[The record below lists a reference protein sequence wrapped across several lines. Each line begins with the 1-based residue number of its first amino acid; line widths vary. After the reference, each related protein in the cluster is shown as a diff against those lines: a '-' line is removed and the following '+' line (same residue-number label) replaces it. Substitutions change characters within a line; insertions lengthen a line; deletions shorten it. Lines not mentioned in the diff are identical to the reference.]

1 MVKFAVP
8 GHSKGV
14 LSKGCDKRVDNGITT
29 TAQIMLIFEEMQA
42 RGHEQLTVLQH
53 APSGL
58 RAVVAIHSTVLGPAI
73 AGCRLRP
80 YDEERALRDA
90 LAMSESITLK
100 AALAGLNYGGGA
112 CILTLPENGAEEGHL
127 REALFR
133 SLGRQIRGL
142 GERLVLTE
150 DAGVNGHDIGF
161 VAQETQSVLGMN
173 TDTPTVTAYGV
184 YRGMKAAA
192 RTVLGSES
200 LRGVRVAVL
209 GVGSLGAALCGHLH
223 REGARLTIA
232 DERPGRAQTL
242 AEELGEG
249 VAVVAADELLDA
261 PCDVLS
267 PCGFGHSIKQSDVER
282 LQCRMIAGGEHHPL
296 SRRGEQAVKEAGIS
310 YVPDYAI
317 NAAGLIAVATGIG
330 ADAAA
335 ERVYQTVSQVCAL
348 AQQNNKPVHTVARKL
363 AERRIELIGSLA
375 RPL

>member
-1 MVKFAVP
+1 
-8 GHSKGV
+8 
-14 LSKGCDKRVDNGITT
+14 
-29 TAQIMLIFEEMQA
+29 MLIFEEMQA
-42 RGHEQLTVLQH
+42 RGHEQLTVLHH

-58 RAVVAIHSTVLGPAI
+58 RAVVAVHSTVLGPAI

-90 LAMSESITLK
+90 MAMSESITLK

-112 CILTLPENGAEEGHL
+112 CILISPENGAEEGHL

-133 SLGRQIRGL
+133 SLGRQVRGL
-142 GERLVLTE
+142 GDRVVLTE
-150 DAGVNGHDIGF
+150 DAGVTGQDIAF
-161 VAQETQSVLGMN
+161 VAQETHSTLGMH

-184 YRGMKAAA
+184 YRGLKAAA

-209 GVGSLGAALCGHLH
+209 GVGSLGTALCGHLH

-242 AEELGEG
+242 AEELGE
-249 VAVVAADELLDA
+249 LFDA
-261 PCDVLS
+261 PCDILS
-267 PCGFGHSIKQSDVER
+267 PCGFGHSIKHADVER

-296 SRRGEQAVKEAGIS
+296 SRRGEQAVKEAGIA

-317 NAAGLIAVATGIG
+317 NAAGLIAVATGIS
-330 ADAAA
+330 AEAAA
-335 ERVYQTVSQVCAL
+335 ERVYQTVSQICGIAH
-348 AQQNNKPVHTVARKL
+348 QNNKPVHAVARRL

>member
-1 MVKFAVP
+1 
-8 GHSKGV
+8 
-14 LSKGCDKRVDNGITT
+14 
-29 TAQIMLIFEEMQA
+29 MLIFEEMQA
-42 RGHEQLTVLQH
+42 RGHEQLSVLHH

-58 RAVVAIHSTVLGPAI
+58 RAVVAVHSTVLGPAI

-80 YDEERALRDA
+80 YDEDRALRDA

-112 CILTLPENGAEEGHL
+112 CVLMAPENGAEEGHL

-133 SLGRQIRGL
+133 SLGRQVRSL
-142 GERLVLTE
+142 GERVVLTE
-150 DAGVNGHDIGF
+150 DAGVTGQDIGF
-161 VAQETQSVLGMN
+161 VAQETPSVLGMN

-184 YRGMKAAA
+184 YRGLKAAA

-209 GVGSLGAALCGHLH
+209 GVGSLGAALCGHLQ
-223 REGARLTIA
+223 REGARLTVA
-232 DERPGRAQTL
+232 DGRPGRAQSL

-249 VAVVAADELLDA
+249 VVVVPADELLDT

-267 PCGFGHSIKQSDVER
+267 PCGFGHSIRHADVER

-296 SRRGEQAVKEAGIS
+296 SRRGEQAVKEAGIA

-330 ADAAA
+330 AEAAA
-335 ERVYQTVSQVCAL
+335 ERVYQTVSNICSL
-348 AQQNNKPVHTVARKL
+348 AQQNSKPIHMVARRL

-375 RPL
+375 RPV

>member
-1 MVKFAVP
+1 
-8 GHSKGV
+8 
-14 LSKGCDKRVDNGITT
+14 
-29 TAQIMLIFEEMQA
+29 MLMFEEMLT

-58 RAVVAIHSTVLGPAI
+58 KAVLAIHSTVLGPAI

-90 LAMSESITLK
+90 LAISESITFK
-100 AALAGLNYGGGA
+100 AALAGLNYGGAA
-112 CILTLPENGAEEGHL
+112 CVLLAPENGSEQEHL

-133 SLGRQIRGL
+133 SLGRQVRGL
-142 GERLVLTE
+142 GQRVILTE
-150 DAGVNGHDIGF
+150 DAGVTGQDIAF
-161 VAQETQSVLGMN
+161 TAQETQATLGMH

-209 GVGSLGAALCGHLH
+209 GVGSLGTALCAHLY

-232 DERPGRAQTL
+232 DQRPGRAQTL
-242 AEELGEG
+242 AEELGGG
-249 VAVVAADELLDA
+249 VLVVSADDLLDA

-267 PCGFGHSIKQSDVER
+267 PCGFGHSIKHADVER
-282 LQCRMIAGGEHHPL
+282 LQCRMIAGGEHQPL
-296 SRRGEQAVKEAGIS
+296 SRRGEQAVKEAGIA

-317 NAAGLIAVATGIG
+317 NAAGLISVATGLS

-335 ERVYQTVSQVCAL
+335 ERIYQTVLNICTV
-348 AQQNNKPVHTVARKL
+348 AQQHGKPIHSVARRL

-375 RPL
+375 RPVV

>member
-1 MVKFAVP
+1 M
-8 GHSKGV
+8 
-14 LSKGCDKRVDNGITT
+14 
-29 TAQIMLIFEEMQA
+29 

-58 RAVVAIHSTVLGPAI
+58 RAVLAVHSTVLGPAI

-80 YDEERALRDA
+80 YDEELALRDA
-90 LAMSESITLK
+90 LAISESITFK
-100 AALAGLNYGGGA
+100 AALAGLNYGGAA
-112 CILTLPENGAEEGHL
+112 CVLLAPDNGSGEAHQ

-133 SLGRQIRGL
+133 SLGRQVRGL
-142 GERLVLTE
+142 GQRVVLTE
-150 DAGVNGHDIGF
+150 DAGVTGQDIAF
-161 VAQETQSVLGMN
+161 TAQETQATMGMH

-209 GVGSLGAALCGHLH
+209 GVGSLGSALCLHLH

-232 DERPGRAQTL
+232 DQRPGRAQEL
-242 AEELGEG
+242 AEELGER
-249 VAVVAADELLDA
+249 VQVLPADDLLDA

-267 PCGFGHSIKQSDVER
+267 PCGFGHSLKYADVER
-282 LQCRMIAGGEHHPL
+282 LQCRMIAGGEHQPL
-296 SRRGEQAVKEAGIS
+296 SRRGEQAVKEAGIA

-317 NAAGLIAVATGIG
+317 NAAGLIAVAT
-330 ADAAA
+330 AATPDQAA
-335 ERVYQTVSQVCAL
+335 ERVYQNVLQICTL
-348 AQQNNKPVHTVARKL
+348 AQQSGKPIHTVARRL

-375 RPL
+375 RPVG